1 MCLSPLAT
9 RQVLEVKRDA
19 GLFWSWIFS
28 RTRGMI
34 IKTVAWS
41 KAVKGSLL
49 PMTTYWSA
57 LLCEHGCTLE
67 WFEVLCILVVGV
79 CCRLKLTQA
88 LSAGSNLLT
97 FFRLIHNMKPQHTSL
112 RLIFY
117 EDRSSDKGL
126 KHRGGT
132 TFFFCCCEAAIHH
145 QYALLWSRGCLGL
158 ETHANKH
165 SAIDLKRIS
174 VACWRCIKSS
184 CEWKGKR
191 RGKAFFKKLESR
203 LRGSLLQPSPHLPTF
218 EALEK
223 QPTYLEYTEG

>member
-19 GLFWSWIFS
+19 GLFWSWIFT
-28 RTRGMI
+28 RIRGMI

-67 WFEVLCILVVGV
+67 WFEVLCILVAGV

-97 FFRLIHNMKPQHTSL
+97 FFRMIHNMKPQHTSL

-132 TFFFCCCEAAIHH
+132 TFFF
-145 QYALLWSRGCLGL
+145 LLWDYTSSACIAVKPGLLGTGNTYKQKQRYRFKTYFRRLL
-158 ETHANKH
+158 EA
-165 SAIDLKRIS
+165 
-174 VACWRCIKSS
+174 
-184 CEWKGKR
+184 
-191 RGKAFFKKLESR
+191 
-203 LRGSLLQPSPHLPTF
+203 
-218 EALEK
+218 
-223 QPTYLEYTEG
+223 Y